1 VQKAWSKPV
10 ELKEI
15 TAAFKQTV
23 ALLIEHHGT
32 VSVPYGDVM
41 RLIHGDKNLAI
52 SGGPDTMRA
61 VYGKEL
67 NQDGQAMNKAG
78 DGFLMFVSWDRDGLV
93 SSDAI
98 HQFGSATLDES
109 SPHFNDQMEMFVSH
123 QERKVLFE
131 RKELEKKMEH
141 RYQPGKPKLVAIQE

>member
-1 VQKAWSKPV
+1 
-10 ELKEI
+10 
-15 TAAFKQTV
+15 
-23 ALLIEHHGT
+23 
-32 VSVPYGDVM
+32 M